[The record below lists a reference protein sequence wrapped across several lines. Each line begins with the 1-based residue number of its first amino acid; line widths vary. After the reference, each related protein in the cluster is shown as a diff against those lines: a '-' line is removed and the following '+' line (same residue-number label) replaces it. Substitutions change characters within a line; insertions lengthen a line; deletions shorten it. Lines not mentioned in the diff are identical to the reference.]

1 MSRTARS
8 AKLLALADSDSDEL
22 SGLGAKVSSD
32 SASKE
37 HKMPPA
43 KKARGRPPAANKVTK
58 PPQRSTK
65 TRTNTKLAAAISKKE
80 EDDAVDASTKVDSEA
95 PKRGRKTAAKDKE
108 EDEDMAGT
116 DEEAPSP
123 VKSSVPK
130 PRGRPKARAAATS
143 NVDESKEVPDSA
155 VKHTAPPAKRG
166 RRPATKSTRNEEA
179 EIPET
184 QPQDAMDVDT
194 EVDDQSEDLPAP
206 RQPAHRSSQ
215 ASGSSD
221 VEASEVQLRR
231 RLGETTRKYDH
242 LEAKYRDL
250 RDIGVKAAERN
261 FDNLKKETEERAN
274 SHLKADLAMQRDLA
288 KAGQQHKKQL
298 EEMEAKVA
306 ALTTS
311 LAEAKQEVKTLSTR
325 LAASRSA
332 EAAASAKVIP
342 GSAVKAGSA
351 AAARALASSDAVQT
365 GQLKEDLYGDLTGLI
380 VRVTKRDSAGQ
391 VFDCIQT
398 GKNGTVS
405 CSTLR
410 TGLPVLTALQALHF
424 KLEVESES
432 SGENYEEAHFTYKPQ
447 LDANRDRD
455 LIEMLP
461 DFLVEEIT
469 FPRPHAAKFY
479 ARVVKSLTERL
490 D

>member
-1 MSRTARS
+1 LRMSRAARS
-8 AKLLALADSDSDEL
+8 SQLLALVDSESDEL
-22 SGLGAKVSSD
+22 SGLGARISSD
-32 SASKE
+32 SPSKE
-37 HKMPPA
+37 HTMPLP

-58 PPQRSTK
+58 PPQRATK
-65 TRTNTKLAAAISKKE
+65 TRTNSKLAAAVSKAE
-80 EDDAVDASTKVDSEA
+80 EEDAVDAPIKVEGKAS
-95 PKRGRKTAAKDKE
+95 KKGRRAAAKDKE
-108 EDEDMAGT
+108 ENEHMAET
-116 DEEAPSP
+116 DEEVTSLVKPS
-123 VKSSVPK
+123 VAK
-130 PRGRPKARAAATS
+130 PRGRPKAAAAAAS
-143 NVDESKEVPDSA
+143 NADESNEIPDSA
-155 VKHTAPPAKRG
+155 VKRTAPPAKRG
-166 RRPATKSTRNEEA
+166 RRPATKSARNEDS

-184 QPQDAMDVDT
+184 QPQDDMDVDT
-194 EVDDQSEDLPAP
+194 EVDDQFEELPTP
-206 RQPAHRSSQ
+206 RQPAHHTSRTG
-215 ASGSSD
+215 GSSD

-250 RDIGVKAAERN
+250 RDIGIKAAERN
-261 FDNLKKETEERAN
+261 FDNLKKESQERAN
-274 SHLKADLAMQRDLA
+274 TASELIGHLKADLAVQRDLA
-288 KAGQQHKKQL
+288 KAGQQHKNQL
-298 EEMEAKVA
+298 EEMEAKVV

-311 LAEAKQEVKTLSTR
+311 LAEARQEIKTLSTR

-342 GSAVKAGSA
+342 GSAVKSGSA

-398 GKNGTVS
+398 GRNGT
-405 CSTLR
+405 
-410 TGLPVLTALQALHF
+410 LHF

-432 SGENYEEAHFTYKPQ
+432 LGENYEEAHFTYKPQ
-447 LDANRDRD
+447 LDSNRDRD
-455 LIEMLP
+455 LIDMLP

-479 ARVVKSLTERL
+479 ARVIKSLTERIE
-490 D
+490 